1 VYRGFATALLGWASI
16 PEIAGVLNSQS
27 PWVIGALGVV
37 KKSSGDGKQHTKRA
51 LSKAVLPRVLNI
63 RIECRGPEFVP
74 YIRAHVLV
82 QKLSAAIKGPLYHFA
97 LGRRANL
104 RRNFTHTIK
113 RTRFVF
119 EETNVV
125 HIGALVDHRKYITV
139 ASKRDASDHT
149 KVGMKVLPR
158 QSTRVAV

>member
-1 VYRGFATALLGWASI
+1 
-16 PEIAGVLNSQS
+16 
-27 PWVIGALGVV
+27 VIGALGVV

-82 QKLSAAIKGPLYHFA
+82 QELSAAIESPLYHLT
-97 LGRRANL
+97 LGRRAYLGGNL
-104 RRNFTHTIK
+104 THTFK
-113 RTRFVF
+113 CTCFVF
-119 EETNVV
+119 EKTNIIHVGPFIN
-125 HIGALVDHRKYITV
+125 HCKYITV
-139 ASKRDASDHT
+139 AAEGDATDHT